1 MPKRSRPVAV
11 VPPAFY
17 AGGDGPPMVL
27 LHGFTDT
34 WQGWRPV
41 LPLLERHHAVFAPTL
56 PGHFGGESFDADHPM
71 TIPDSLDR
79 IERQL
84 DARGIKQAHLVGS
97 SLGGWAALEL
107 AARGRALS
115 VVAVCPAGGWEI
127 GSREDRAVIR
137 FFRANTRMMGPSR
150 AVWPLI
156 ARRPMLRRIA
166 FRDFM
171 AHPERVDAASAIA
184 LMEGAAGCAITQ
196 QALDIAARG
205 EAYGELGPIDCPVRI
220 LYGTRDRIIRWPS
233 YYVRLRRLLPDAE
246 YIPLDGLGHLP
257 MWDDPE
263 LVARRILEVTAGVEA
278 V

>member
-1 MPKRSRPVAV
+1 
-11 VPPAFY
+11 
-17 AGGDGPPMVL
+17 MVL

-34 WQGWRPV
+34 WQGWRAV
-41 LPLLERHHAVFAPTL
+41 LPLLEPHHAVFAPTL
-56 PGHFGGESFDADHPM
+56 PGHFGGEQFDAGRPM
-71 TIPDSLDR
+71 TMPDSLDR

-84 DARGIKQAHLVGS
+84 DARGIEQAHLVGS

-107 AARGRALS
+107 AVRGRALS

-137 FFRANTRMMGPSR
+137 FFRANTRMQGPGR
-150 AVWPLI
+150 AMWPLV
-156 ARRPMLRRIA
+156 ARSTALRRIA
-166 FRDFM
+166 FRAFM
-171 AHPERVDAASAIA
+171 AHPERVDPVAALA
-184 LMEGAAGCAITQ
+184 LMQGAAGCSVTQ

-220 LYGTRDRIIRWPS
+220 LYGTRDRIIRWPA
-233 YYVRLRRLLPDAE
+233 YYGRFQRIVPDAE
-246 YIPLDGLGHLP
+246 YVALDGLGHLP

-263 LVARRILEVTAGVEA
+263 LVARRILEVTAGVDA